1 MHKTRSEISKLW
13 PIPRKGTKYL
23 VVASHNSD
31 TGIPVLVIMRDL
43 LKMGK
48 TKKEV
53 KRIILLEKVSVNG
66 KKIKDEK
73 FPLVLFDVLSVE
85 DKSFK
90 LVIKDRR
97 FSIEETKELKK
108 ISKIAGKKII
118 AGKKLQINL
127 NDGRNFLTTEKMAVG
142 DSVLFDFGKNK
153 VDKIIELKS
162 GSNVLVISG
171 SHIGEEGK
179 IEKIDEESKKADVKL
194 GKEKVNLD
202 LKRLMAI

>member
-1 MHKTRSEISKLW
+1 MHKTRSEISRLW

-23 VVASHNSD
+23 ALASHNQNV
-31 TGIPVLVIMRDL
+31 GMPVLIVMRDL
-43 LKMGK
+43 LKVGK

-85 DKSFK
+85 GKSYK
-90 LVIKDRR
+90 LVIKNRR
-97 FSIEETKELKK
+97 YSLEETKELKK
-108 ISKIAGKKII
+108 ISKIIGKKIVPGEK
-118 AGKKLQINL
+118 AQINL
-127 NDGRNFLTTEKMAVG
+127 NDGRNFLTTEKMKVG
-142 DSVLFDFGKNK
+142 DSILFDFGKNK
-153 VDKIIELKS
+153 TDKVIEMKE
-162 GSNVLVISG
+162 GANVTVLDG
-171 SHIGEEGK
+171 SHIGEDGK
-179 IEKIDEESKKADVKL
+179 IEKIDEKSKKAEVKL